1 VLLAIARHYER
12 IGGFRHS
19 AETGAGRTTLLFS
32 HLSDDH
38 VVFALDAGESL
49 SQTQRS
55 PLLQTER
62 VRFVEGPTQKTLP
75 RYEFDRTFQ
84 AVLIDGPHGYPFPDL
99 EYYYFY
105 PHLAPGG
112 LLIID
117 DIQIPSIGRMLEIV
131 RADPMFEFLELV
143 GTTAFLGRTDAPAI
157 DPCSDSWWLQPRALR
172 AGHAAAERQPVRPVS
187 APRVAADA
195 QGHQGFAARPH
206 QEQLLEAD
214 VSGGNR
220 GDGKPLPA
228 HNARATRPA
237 HARSRAVFYGRSR

>member
-1 VLLAIARHYER
+1 MQQEHLRLIDQIAGLDREWHGAGSVSRDVLLAIARHCER

-105 PHLAPGG
+105 PQLAPGG

-117 DIQIPSIGRMLEIV
+117 DIQIPSIGRMLDIV
-131 RADPMFEFLELV
+131 RADPMFEFIELV

-157 DPCSDSWWLQPRALR
+157 DPCSDSWWLQGYNRAHYER
-172 AGHAAAERQPVRPVS
+172 VTRQPNANLSGRFLRRVS
-187 APRVAADA
+187 RLTPKVIKDSLPDRIKS
-195 QGHQGFAARPH
+195 R
-206 QEQLLEAD
+206 LLK
-214 VSGGNR
+214 R
-220 GDGKPLPA
+220 M
-228 HNARATRPA
+228 
-237 HARSRAVFYGRSR
+237 

>member
-1 VLLAIARHYER
+1 MQQEHLRLIDQIAGLDREWHGAGSVSRDVLLAIARHCER

-105 PHLAPGG
+105 PQLAPGG
-112 LLIID
+112 VLIID
-117 DIQIPSIGRMLEIV
+117 DIQIPSIGRMLDIV

-157 DPCSDSWWLQPRALR
+157 DPCSDSWWLQGYNRAHYER
-172 AGHAAAERQPVRPVS
+172 VTRQPNPNLSGRFLRRVS
-187 APRVAADA
+187 RLTPKVIKDSLPDRIKS
-195 QGHQGFAARPH
+195 R
-206 QEQLLEAD
+206 LLK
-214 VSGGNR
+214 R
-220 GDGKPLPA
+220 M
-228 HNARATRPA
+228 
-237 HARSRAVFYGRSR
+237 